1 MEKYKKAH
9 LWLIIPFVIAILGFM
24 RSYFLDFFNADFRQH
39 IHGLSA
45 IAWYGFVIWQPY
57 LATHKQLKKHRKYGV
72 IGVFLA
78 GLVVASALATIPN
91 NIQGAMAQETPNP
104 VAPPFFLYGVSFFD
118 FVSIIGFGAS
128 VIIAIMKSKN
138 LDDHA
143 LWMISTVFWAMVPAF
158 ARLTLVGYVMTTGEL
173 TNFANIA
180 MASTP
185 LILIA
190 IAVLMYKFKRFHPA
204 LVAVFIGNLLV
215 YTIKPLGESEWWI
228 RIAQALFG

>member
-1 MEKYKKAH
+1 MDKYKKAH
-9 LWLIIPFVIAILGFM
+9 LWLIIPFAIAILGFM
-24 RSYFLDFFNADFRQH
+24 RSYFLDFFNASFGQH

-45 IAWYGFVIWQPY
+45 VAWYGFVIWQPY
-57 LATHKQLKKHRKYGV
+57 LATHKQLKKHRKYGIV
-72 IGVFLA
+72 GVFLA
-78 GLVVASALATIPN
+78 GLVVASALATIPS
-91 NIQGAMAQETPNP
+91 NISGAETAAGNP

-118 FVSIIGFGAS
+118 FVSIIGFGGS

-143 LWMISTVFWAMVPAF
+143 LWMISTVFWAMVPAL
-158 ARLTLVGYVMTTGEL
+158 ARLTLVSYFITTGEV

-190 IAVLMYKFKRFHPA
+190 LIVLMIKFKRAHPA

-228 RIAQALFG
+228 NIAKALFSS